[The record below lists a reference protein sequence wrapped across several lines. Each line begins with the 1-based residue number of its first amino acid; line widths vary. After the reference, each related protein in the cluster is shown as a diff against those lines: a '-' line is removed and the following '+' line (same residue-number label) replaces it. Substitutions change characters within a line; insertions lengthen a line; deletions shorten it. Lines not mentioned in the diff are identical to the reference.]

1 MNRFWAAEDPGEGW
15 RTLAE
20 RHRLRLASLKI
31 HLAPKK
37 KSDQNQAGPTFALE
51 RKSVECSS
59 PGQSQTCYRRR
70 LRASRSTQ
78 HEMILSKLLL
88 DKKLLTPAQLNE
100 AEALEQ
106 AEGLRLDRALIQ
118 LGFLSE
124 RQLLELIAKELHLPF
139 VNLDD
144 VSIDAE
150 VLRAL
155 PAKIVYR
162 KRLVPISRTNGAL
175 NVATSDAFE
184 LYAFDDLRLLTGLQ
198 IQPVLAMKDEIEK
211 VIKTHFGLGGDT
223 LDEMVGTDGVEAAG
237 PSGNSSEDLLEMAQE
252 ASVIKLVNEI
262 ILEAVS
268 ERASDIHI
276 EPYEHHLAI
285 RYRIDGVLQEAS
297 IPPQMHRFQAAI
309 ISRIKILANL
319 NIAERRV
326 PQDGRIKFQVGGR
339 QIDVRV
345 SVIPMLF
352 GEGIVMRLLDKAN
365 VLFTLPQL
373 GMDPVTHERFQSLI
387 GRPHGIILVTGPT
400 GSGKTTTLYA
410 ALNAIVGP
418 EIKVLTV
425 EDPVEYNL
433 QGVNQIPV
441 DHNVGMTFERG
452 LRAILRHDPDVVMIG
467 EIRDLE
473 TARAATQASLT
484 GHLVL
489 STLHTNDAASAPM
502 RLVDMGVEP
511 YLVGSTLIGSMA
523 QRLVRKICSKCRA
536 PVPPESEKV
545 PPDFKYR
552 AEDILYRGTGCDH
565 CRKTGFR
572 GRSGLYELLLMNDV
586 ISEKIM
592 MRAPSP
598 EIVAAGRST
607 GLKLLREDG
616 WDKVRAG
623 ITTIDEVLTC
633 TAI

>member
-1 MNRFWAAEDPGEGW
+1 MAPEQSDSALNRAWE
-15 RTLAE
+15 
-20 RHRLRLASLKI
+20 
-31 HLAPKK
+31 KK
-37 KSDQNQAGPTFALE
+37 RFLEWCGNLVRPTELDM
-51 RKSVECSS
+51 
-59 PGQSQTCYRRR
+59 T
-70 LRASRSTQ
+70 
-78 HEMILSKLLL
+78 LSKLLL
-88 DKKLLTPAQLNE
+88 EKKLLTQAQLDE
-100 AEALEQ
+100 AGALQ
-106 AEGLRLDRALIQ
+106 QSQDLRLDRAVVQ
-118 LGFLSE
+118 LGFLTE
-124 RQLLELIAKELHLPF
+124 RQLLELMSRELHLP
-139 VNLDD
+139 L
-144 VSIDAE
+144 VSLEEMTIDPE

-155 PAKIVYR
+155 PAKVVYR

-175 NVATSDAFE
+175 NVATSDAFD
-184 LYAFDDLRLLTGLQ
+184 LYAFDDLRLLTGLT
-198 IQPVLAMKDEIEK
+198 IQPVLASRDEIEK
-211 VIKTHFGLGGDT
+211 IIKTHYGLGGDT
-223 LDEMVGTDGVEAAG
+223 LDEMVGTDPLDLVSPTGDG
-237 PSGNSSEDLLEMAQE
+237 SEDLLEMAQE

-262 ILEAVS
+262 ILEAVN

-276 EPYEHHLAI
+276 EPYEHNLAI

-297 IPPQMHRFQAAI
+297 IPAQMHRFQAAI

-345 SVIPMLF
+345 SVIPMLY

-365 VLFTLPQL
+365 VLFTLQQL
-373 GMDPVTHERFQSLI
+373 GMDEVTFARFKGSI
-387 GRPHGIILVTGPT
+387 DRPHGIILVTGPT

-425 EDPVEYNL
+425 EDPVEYHL

-441 DHNVGMTFERG
+441 DHRVGMTFERG

-473 TARAATQASLT
+473 TGRAAIQASLT

-502 RLVDMGVEP
+502 RLIDMGVEP
-511 YLVGSTLIGSMA
+511 YLVSSTLIGSMA
-523 QRLVRKICSKCRA
+523 QRLVRKICPKCKTA
-536 PVPPESEKV
+536 SAAEHDHA
-545 PPDFKYR
+545 PPDFKLQPN
-552 AEDILYRGTGCDH
+552 DVLYRGAGCEH

-572 GRSGLYELLLMNDV
+572 GRSGLFELLLVDEV

-592 MRAPSP
+592 NRAPLP
-598 EIVAAGRST
+598 EIVASGRST

-616 WDKVRAG
+616 WDKVREG
-623 ITTIDEVLTC
+623 STTIDEVVKC